1 MAEAGQNACYQ
12 TLISNQ
18 GCVFLLGSQ
27 ILYEIHLR
35 DWSERID
42 FYLENN
48 KHQYE
53 QALELAYS
61 MLVGK
66 AKGLTGK

>member
-1 MAEAGQNACYQ
+1 M
-12 TLISNQ
+12 
-18 GCVFLLGSQ
+18 FLLGNQ

-35 DWSERID
+35 DWTERID

-48 KHQYE
+48 KNQYE

-66 AKGLTGK
+66 AKGLTGKSFNSTTQQSLPFRFAHRFR